1 MSCAY
6 GNRFPF
12 FFGVVLLF
20 LCGGLMTSGTRI
32 HLHKRRRAYNV
43 YIGLIF
49 SRENIERNSQRHIT
63 HNNAQTHIHILW
75 LNLFFSSVAPTRCT
89 PPLFFFSL
97 DAADWW
103 TCCVRMLDGAF
114 AHILSMDASNG
125 FLWDDQHHQQLTYIN
140 IGSPY
145 VWLLL
150 W

>member
-1 MSCAY
+1 VSCAY

-20 LCGGLMTSGTRI
+20 LWGGLMTSGTRI

-49 SRENIERNSQRHIT
+49 PRENIERNSQRHIT

-97 DAADWW
+97 DAMLTGGRVVFGCW
-103 TCCVRMLDGAF
+103 T
-114 AHILSMDASNG
+114 AHLPIFYRWTRLMVFCGTTSTISS
-125 FLWDDQHHQQLTYIN
+125 LHT
-140 IGSPY
+140 
-145 VWLLL
+145 
-150 W
+150 